1 MLLFINVNLPYFIHH
16 KRIYHNCSNK
26 YAKCTLSACQNR
38 HQQTCLDNTINPSE
52 DYFMKHIPLTTL
64 CVAISA
70 VLLTA
75 CGGSSGGS
83 NPPAPTPIPNAGNS
97 GNAGGTGSTDNAGKT
112 GGTGGANS
120 GTGNAGNANSGT
132 GSANTSEPKYQD
144 VPTDKN
150 EKAEI
155 SGIQEPAMG
164 YAMELKL
171 RNWMRG
177 QEEHAQIST
186 DDVIKLEGGLEHKPF
201 DNSIWQNIKNSKE
214 VQNAYNQEKSH
225 IEEQIRRD
233 NKQRPEN
240 ERLDEVALEAHIKK
254 TLDDHLTNLARPI
267 YERNINYSHDKQN
280 KARTRDLTYVRSGY
294 IYHSGYSNIDIPNKI
309 AKTGFDGALFY
320 KGEQTAKQLPVSEVK
335 YKGTWDFMT
344 DAKNGQ
350 SFSSFEA
357 PQAGNRHSA
366 ISSHE
371 YPSLL
376 TDERD
381 KPNDYNGEYGH
392 SSEFTVDFSKK
403 SLKGE
408 LSSNVKSS
416 SNAKPVKTKRYDI
429 KADIHGNRF
438 RGSATA
444 SDKAEDSKTQH
455 PFTSDAT
462 NKLEGGFYGPK
473 GEELA
478 GKFLTDDNK
487 LFGVFGAKQEGK
499 VEKTEAI
506 LDAYALGTFNTNN
519 ATTFTPFTKKQLDN
533 FGNAKK
539 LVLGST
545 VIDLVSTDATKNEFT
560 KDKPKS
566 TTNKA
571 GETLMVNDKVS
582 VKTYGKNFEYLK
594 FGELSVG
601 TSNSVFLQGERTAEK
616 AVPTTGK
623 AKYLGNW
630 VGYIT
635 GADSSKG
642 FNDAKDV
649 ADFDIDFA
657 SKTVNGKL
665 ITKDRKDPV
674 FNITGQIAGNGWTG
688 KASTAEA
695 NAGGYKID
703 SSSTGKSIVIKD
715 AEVTGGFYGPNAT
728 EMGGSFA
735 HKNSGDDGKV
745 SVVFGTKKQ
754 QEVKQ

>member
-1 MLLFINVNLPYFIHH
+1 
-16 KRIYHNCSNK
+16 
-26 YAKCTLSACQNR
+26 
-38 HQQTCLDNTINPSE
+38 
-52 DYFMKHIPLTTL
+52 MKHIPLTTL

-75 CGGSSGGS
+75 CGGSGGS
-83 NPPAPTPIPNAGNS
+83 NPPAPTPIPNAGGA
-97 GNAGGTGSTDNAGKT
+97 GNAGSGTGGAGSTDNAANAGS
-112 GGTGGANS
+112 TGGAS
-120 GTGNAGNANSGT
+120 SGT
-132 GSANTSEPKYQD
+132 GSASTPEPKYQD
-144 VPTDKN
+144 VPTEKN

-164 YAMELKL
+164 YGMELKL
-171 RNWMRG
+171 RNWIPK

-186 DDVIKLEGGLEHKPF
+186 DDVVKLEGGLEHKPF

-214 VQNAYNQEKSH
+214 VQNAYKQEKQH
-225 IEEQIRRD
+225 IEDQIRRE
-233 NKQRPEN
+233 NKQRPDK
-240 ERLDEVALEAHIKK
+240 ERLDEAALEAYIKK
-254 TLDDHLTNLARPI
+254 ALDDRLTSLAKPI
-267 YERNINYSHDKQN
+267 YEKNINYSHDKQN

-294 IYHSGYSNIDIPNKI
+294 IYHSGYSKIDIPNKI

-320 KGEQTAKQLPVSEVK
+320 KGEQTAKELPVSEVK

-344 DAKNGQ
+344 DAKDRQ
-350 SFSSFEA
+350 SFSSFNA
-357 PQAGNRHSA
+357 SPAGNRYSVM
-366 ISSHE
+366 SSHE
-371 YPSLL
+371 YSSLL

-381 KPNDYNGEYGH
+381 KPNDYNGAYGH
-392 SSEFTVDFSKK
+392 SSEFDVNFANKKIKGKLISNQLSGTTVT
-403 SLKGE
+403 
-408 LSSNVKSS
+408 
-416 SNAKPVKTKRYDI
+416 AKERYKI
-429 KADIHGNRF
+429 EADIHGNRF
-438 RGSATA
+438 RGSAIA
-444 SDKAEDSKTQH
+444 HDKKEDSKTQH

-487 LFGVFGAKQEGK
+487 LFGVFGAKQEGN

-506 LDAYALGTFNTNN
+506 LDAYALGTFNENDAN
-519 ATTFTPFTKKQLDN
+519 TFTPFTEKQLDN

-545 VIDLVSTDATKNEFT
+545 VIDLVPTGAAKDVNEFT
-560 KDKPKS
+560 KNKPES

-571 GETLMVNDKVS
+571 GETLMVNDTVS

-601 TSNSVFLQGERTAEK
+601 GSHSVFLQGERTAEK
-616 AVPTTGK
+616 VVPTTDK

-635 GADSSKG
+635 GKDSSKG

-649 ADFDIDFA
+649 ADFDIDFG
-657 SKTVNGKL
+657 SKTVKGKL
-665 ITKDRKDPV
+665 ITKDRTEPV
-674 FNITGQIAGNGWTG
+674 FSITGKIAGNGWTG

-715 AEVTGGFYGPNAT
+715 ADVTGGFYGPNAT
-728 EMGGSFA
+728 EMGGSFV
-735 HKNSGDDGKV
+735 HKNNGDDGKV

>member
-1 MLLFINVNLPYFIHH
+1 
-16 KRIYHNCSNK
+16 
-26 YAKCTLSACQNR
+26 
-38 HQQTCLDNTINPSE
+38 
-52 DYFMKHIPLTTL
+52 MKHIPLTTL

-75 CGGSSGGS
+75 CGGSGGS
-83 NPPAPTPIPNAGNS
+83 NPPAPTPIPNAG
-97 GNAGGTGSTDNAGKT
+97 GAGSTDNAGNT
-112 GGTGGANS
+112 GS
-120 GTGNAGNANSGT
+120 TGNSGNANSGT
-132 GSANTSEPKYQD
+132 GSANTPEPKYQD
-144 VPTDKN
+144 VPTEKN
-150 EKAEI
+150 EKAEV
-155 SGIQEPAMG
+155 SDIQKPAMG

-214 VQNAYNQEKSH
+214 VQNAYNQEKQH

-233 NKQRPEN
+233 NKQRPDKEK
-240 ERLDEVALEAHIKK
+240 LDEVALEAHIKK
-254 TLDDHLTNLARPI
+254 TLDDHLTNLAKPI

-381 KPNDYNGEYGH
+381 KPHDYNGEYGH

-444 SDKAEDSKTQH
+444 SDKKEDSKTKH
-455 PFTSDAT
+455 PFTSDA
-462 NKLEGGFYGPK
+462 KDSLEGGFYGPNA
-473 GEELA
+473 EELA
-478 GKFLTDDNK
+478 GKFLTNDNK
-487 LFGVFGAKQEGK
+487 LFGVFGAKRESK
-499 VEKTEAI
+499 AKEKTEAI
-506 LDAYALGTFNTNN
+506 LDAYALGTFNTKG

-545 VIDLVSTDATKNEFT
+545 VIDLVSTDATKYVNEFT
-560 KDKPKS
+560 KEKPES
-566 TTNKA
+566 ATNKA

-594 FGELSVG
+594 FGELSIG
-601 TSNSVFLQGERTAEK
+601 GSHSVFLQGERTATTGDK
-616 AVPTTGK
+616 AVPTTGT

-635 GADSSKG
+635 GKDTGTSTGKS
-642 FNDAKDV
+642 FTDAQDV
-649 ADFDIDFA
+649 ADFDIDFGE
-657 SKTVNGKL
+657 KTVKGKL

-674 FNITGQIAGNGWTG
+674 FNIKGEIAGNGWTG

-728 EMGGSFA
+728 EMGGSFV
-735 HKNSGDDGKV
+735 HKNNGDDGKV

-754 QEVKQ
+754 EVKQ

>member
-1 MLLFINVNLPYFIHH
+1 
-16 KRIYHNCSNK
+16 
-26 YAKCTLSACQNR
+26 
-38 HQQTCLDNTINPSE
+38 
-52 DYFMKHIPLTTL
+52 MKHIPLTTL

-83 NPPAPTPIPNAGNS
+83 NPPAPTPIPNAGNA
-97 GNAGGTGSTDNAGKT
+97 GNAGGAGNTGGTGSTDNAGNAGGAGNT
-112 GGTGGANS
+112 GGAGGANS
-120 GTGNAGNANSGT
+120 GAGGAST
-132 GSANTSEPKYQD
+132 QKPKYQD
-144 VPTDKN
+144 VPTDENKKD
-150 EKAEI
+150 EV

-164 YAMELKL
+164 YGMELKL
-171 RNWMRG
+171 RNQIG
-177 QEEHAQIST
+177 EQKEHAPIST
-186 DDVIKLEGGLEHKPF
+186 DDVVKLEGGLEHKPF

-214 VQNAYNQEKSH
+214 VQNVYNQEKQN
-225 IEEQIRRD
+225 IENKIKSD
-233 NKQRPEN
+233 NKKLPES
-240 ERLDEVALEAHIKK
+240 ERLNEVALKAYIEKV
-254 TLDDHLTNLARPI
+254 LDDYLTKLAEPI
-267 YERNINYSHDKQN
+267 YKKNINYSHDEQN
-280 KARTRDLTYVRSGY
+280 KARTRDLKYVRSGY
-294 IYHSGYSNIDIPNKI
+294 IYRSGYSNIDFQKKI
-309 AKTGFDGALFY
+309 AKIGFDGALFY
-320 KGEQTAKQLPVSEVK
+320 KGEQTAKQLPVSKVK

-350 SFSSFEA
+350 SFSSFGGR
-357 PQAGNRHSA
+357 AGNHHSA
-366 ISSHE
+366 MSSHE

-376 TDERD
+376 TDEKN
-381 KPNDYNGEYGH
+381 KPDNYNGEYGH

-403 SLKGE
+403 SLTGN
-408 LSSNVKSS
+408 LFSNLQDSHKQAVT
-416 SNAKPVKTKRYDI
+416 KTKRYDI
-429 KADIHGNRF
+429 NASIHGNRF
-438 RGSATA
+438 RGSAIA
-444 SDKAEDSKTQH
+444 HDKKEESKTKH

-499 VEKTEAI
+499 IEKTEAI

-545 VIDLVSTDATKNEFT
+545 VIDLVPTDATKDVNEFT
-560 KDKPKS
+560 KDKPDS
-566 TTNKA
+566 ATNKA

-601 TSNSVFLQGERTAEK
+601 TSNSVFLQGERTATTGEK

-674 FNITGQIAGNGWTG
+674 FNITGEIAGNGWTG

>member
-1 MLLFINVNLPYFIHH
+1 
-16 KRIYHNCSNK
+16 
-26 YAKCTLSACQNR
+26 
-38 HQQTCLDNTINPSE
+38 
-52 DYFMKHIPLTTL
+52 MKHIPLTTL

-83 NPPAPTPIPNAGNS
+83 NPPAPTPIPNAGNA
-97 GNAGGTGSTDNAGKT
+97 GNAGGTGNTGGTGSTDNAGNT

-120 GTGNAGNANSGT
+120 GTGNAGNTGGASSGA
-132 GSANTSEPKYQD
+132 GSASTSEPKYQD
-144 VPTDKN
+144 VPTTPNNK
-150 EKAEI
+150 EQVSA
-155 SGIQEPAMG
+155 IQEPAMG
-164 YAMELKL
+164 YGMAL
-171 RNWMRG
+171 
-177 QEEHAQIST
+177 
-186 DDVIKLEGGLEHKPF
+186 
-201 DNSIWQNIKNSKE
+201 SKINLYD
-214 VQNAYNQEKSH
+214 QQ
-225 IEEQIRRD
+225 D
-233 NKQRPEN
+233 TP
-240 ERLDEVALEAHIKK
+240 LDEKNII
-254 TLDDHLTNLARPI
+254 TLDGKKQVANNQKSPLPFSLDIENKLLDGYMAKMDVADKNAIGEKIKRDDKKISDEELA
-267 YERNINYSHDKQN
+267 KQIKEN
-280 KARTRDLTYVRSGY
+280 VRKSPNFQQVLSSMKAKTFHSNDETTKATTRDLQYVDYGYYLVNDANYLTVKKTDEPKLWNSGPV
-294 IYHSGYSNIDIPNKI
+294 G
-309 AKTGFDGALFY
+309 GVFY
-320 KGEQTAKQLPVSEVK
+320 NGTTTAKELPTQDEVK
-335 YKGTWDFMT
+335 YKGHWDFMT
-344 DAKNGQ
+344 DVAKNKRNR
-350 SFSSFEA
+350 FSEVKETY
-357 PQAGNRHSA
+357 QAGWWYGASSKDEYNR
-366 ISSHE
+366 
-371 YPSLL
+371 LL
-376 TDERD
+376 TQKDSAPD
-381 KPNDYNGEYGH
+381 GHSGEYGH
-392 SSEFTVDFSKK
+392 SSEFTVNFKEKK
-403 SLKGE
+403 LTGE
-408 LSSNVKSS
+408 LFSNLQDSHKSEVK
-416 SNAKPVKTKRYDI
+416 KTKRYDI
-429 KADIHGNRF
+429 NASIHGNRF

-444 SDKAEDSKTQH
+444 SDKAEDSKSKH

-462 NKLEGGFYGPK
+462 DKLEGGFYGPK

-560 KDKPKS
+560 KDKPDS
-566 TTNKA
+566 ATNKA

-674 FNITGQIAGNGWTG
+674 FNIKGEIAGNGWTG

>member
-1 MLLFINVNLPYFIHH
+1 
-16 KRIYHNCSNK
+16 
-26 YAKCTLSACQNR
+26 
-38 HQQTCLDNTINPSE
+38 
-52 DYFMKHIPLTTL
+52 MKHIPLTTL

-83 NPPAPTPIPNAGNS
+83 NPPAPTPIPNAGNAGGT
-97 GNAGGTGSTDNAGKT
+97 GNTGGTGSTDNAGNA
-112 GGTGGANS
+112 GGANS
-120 GTGNAGNANSGT
+120 GTGSAGNSGNANSGT
-132 GSANTSEPKYQD
+132 SSASTPEPKYQD
-144 VPTDKN
+144 VPTEKN
-150 EKAEI
+150 EKAEV

-214 VQNAYNQEKSH
+214 VQNAYNQEKQH

-254 TLDDHLTNLARPI
+254 TLDDHLTNLAKPI

-381 KPNDYNGEYGH
+381 KPHDYNGEYGH

-487 LFGVFGAKQEGK
+487 LFGVFGAKQESK

-506 LDAYALGTFNTNN
+506 LDAYALGTFNKNDAN
-519 ATTFTPFTKKQLDN
+519 TFTPFTKKQLDN

-560 KDKPKS
+560 KEKPDS
-566 TTNKA
+566 ATNKA

-754 QEVKQ
+754 EEVK

>member
-1 MLLFINVNLPYFIHH
+1 
-16 KRIYHNCSNK
+16 
-26 YAKCTLSACQNR
+26 
-38 HQQTCLDNTINPSE
+38 
-52 DYFMKHIPLTTL
+52 MKHIPLTTL

-75 CGGSSGGS
+75 CGGSGGS
-83 NPPAPTPIPNAGNS
+83 NPPAPTPIPNAGNAGGT
-97 GNAGGTGSTDNAGKT
+97 GNTGGTGSTDNAGNA
-112 GGTGGANS
+112 GGANS
-120 GTGNAGNANSGT
+120 GTGSAGNSGNANSGT
-132 GSANTSEPKYQD
+132 SSASTPEPKYQD
-144 VPTDKN
+144 VPTEKN
-150 EKAEI
+150 EKAEV

-214 VQNAYNQEKSH
+214 VQNAYNQEKQH

-254 TLDDHLTNLARPI
+254 TLDDHLTNLAKPI

-381 KPNDYNGEYGH
+381 KPHDYNGEYGH

-487 LFGVFGAKQEGK
+487 LFGVFGAKRESKAG
-499 VEKTEAI
+499 EKTEAI
-506 LDAYALGTFNTNN
+506 LDAYALGTFNTNK

-545 VIDLVSTDATKNEFT
+545 VIDLVPTDATKDVNEFT
-560 KDKPKS
+560 KDKPES
-566 TTNKA
+566 ATNKA

-754 QEVKQ
+754 EEVK

>member
-1 MLLFINVNLPYFIHH
+1 
-16 KRIYHNCSNK
+16 
-26 YAKCTLSACQNR
+26 
-38 HQQTCLDNTINPSE
+38 
-52 DYFMKHIPLTTL
+52 MKHIPLTTL

-75 CGGSSGGS
+75 CGGSGGS
-83 NPPAPTPIPNAGNS
+83 NPPAPTPIPNASGSGNTGNT
-97 GNAGGTGSTDNAGKT
+97 GNAGGTDNTANAGNT
-112 GGTGGANS
+112 GGT
-120 GTGNAGNANSGT
+120 NSGT
-132 GSANTSEPKYQD
+132 GSANTPEPKYQD
-144 VPTDKN
+144 VPTTPNNK
-150 EKAEI
+150 EQV

-164 YAMELKL
+164 YGIELKL
-171 RNWMRG
+171 RNRIGG
-177 QEEHAQIST
+177 QEEHAKIST
-186 DDVIKLEGGLEHKPF
+186 DDVVKLEGGLEHKPF

-214 VQNAYNQEKSH
+214 VQHAYNQDKQH
-225 IEEQIRRD
+225 IEDQIRRD
-233 NKQRPEN
+233 NKQRPDE
-240 ERLDEVALEAHIKK
+240 EKLDEAALKARIEKA
-254 TLDDHLTNLARPI
+254 LDDRLTELAKPI

-294 IYHSGYSNIDIPNKI
+294 IYRSGYSNIDFSKQI

-344 DAKNGQ
+344 DAKNKQ
-350 SFSSFEA
+350 SFSSFGA
-357 PQAGNRHSA
+357 RAGDHYSA
-366 ISSHE
+366 MSSHE

-376 TDERD
+376 TDEKN

-392 SSEFTVDFSKK
+392 SSEFTVNFKEKKLTGGLFSN
-403 SLKGE
+403 LQDRHKGD
-408 LSSNVKSS
+408 VK
-416 SNAKPVKTKRYDI
+416 KTKRYDI

-444 SDKAEDSKTQH
+444 INKDDESKAKH
-455 PFTSDAT
+455 PFTSDA
-462 NKLEGGFYGPK
+462 NDKLEGGFYGPNA
-473 GEELA
+473 EELA

-487 LFGVFGAKQEGK
+487 LFGVFGAKRESKAG
-499 VEKTEAI
+499 EKTEAI
-506 LDAYALGTFNTNN
+506 LDAYALGTFNTKE

-545 VIDLVSTDATKNEFT
+545 VIDLVPTGAAKDVNEF
-560 KDKPKS
+560 KEKPKS
-566 TTNKA
+566 ATNKA
-571 GETLMVNDKVS
+571 GETLMVNDEVI
-582 VKTYGKNFEYLK
+582 VKTYGYGKNFEYLK

-616 AVPTTGK
+616 AVPATGK

-635 GADSSKG
+635 GTGTGTGTGKS
-642 FNDAKDV
+642 FTDAKDV
-649 ADFDIDFA
+649 ADFDIDFEK
-657 SKTVNGKL
+657 KTVNGKL

-688 KASTAEA
+688 KASTAKA
-695 NAGGYKID
+695 NAGGYNID

-715 AEVTGGFYGPNAT
+715 ANVTGGFYGPNAN
-728 EMGGSFA
+728 EMGGSFT
-735 HKNSGDDGKV
+735 HDTDDSKA

-754 QEVKQ
+754 EVKP

>member
-1 MLLFINVNLPYFIHH
+1 
-16 KRIYHNCSNK
+16 
-26 YAKCTLSACQNR
+26 
-38 HQQTCLDNTINPSE
+38 
-52 DYFMKHIPLTTL
+52 MKHIPLTTL

-75 CGGSSGGS
+75 CGGGS
-83 NPPAPTPIPNAGNS
+83 NPPAPTPIPNAGGA
-97 GNAGGTGSTDNAGKT
+97 GNAGNTGST
-112 GGTGGANS
+112 GGTGGTG
-120 GTGNAGNANSGT
+120 GTDNTANAGNTGGTGGTSSGT
-132 GSANTSEPKYQD
+132 GSASTPEPKYQD

-150 EKAEI
+150 EKAEV
-155 SGIQEPAMG
+155 SDIQKPAMG
-164 YAMELKL
+164 YGMALSRINLYKQEDISLDEKNIITLDGKKQVTKGEKSPLPFSLDVENKL
-171 RNWMRG
+171 LDGYMAKMHEADKNAIGERIKRENE
-177 QEEHAQIST
+177 QNKQIS
-186 DDVIKLEGGLEHKPF
+186 DEELAKKIKE
-201 DNSIWQNIKNSKE
+201 N
-214 VQNAYNQEKSH
+214 VRKSPDF
-225 IEEQIRRD
+225 Q
-233 NKQRPEN
+233 QV
-240 ERLDEVALEAHIKK
+240 LSSMK
-254 TLDDHLTNLARPI
+254 TKTFHSNDGTT
-267 YERNINYSHDKQN
+267 
-280 KARTRDLTYVRSGY
+280 KATTRDLQYVDYGYYLVNDADYLTVRKTDEPKLWNSGPV
-294 IYHSGYSNIDIPNKI
+294 G
-309 AKTGFDGALFY
+309 GVFY
-320 KGEQTAKQLPVSEVK
+320 NGTTTAKELPTQGTVK
-335 YKGTWDFMT
+335 YKGHWDFMT
-344 DAKNGQ
+344 DVANKKNR
-350 SFSSFEA
+350 FSEVKETY
-357 PQAGNRHSA
+357 QAGWYYGASSKDEYNR
-366 ISSHE
+366 
-371 YPSLL
+371 LL
-376 TDERD
+376 TKEDSAPD
-381 KPNDYNGEYGH
+381 GHSGEYGH

-408 LSSNVKSS
+408 LSSNLQDSHKKTVT
-416 SNAKPVKTKRYDI
+416 KTKRYDI
-429 KADIHGNRF
+429 DASIHGNRF

-444 SDKAEDSKTQH
+444 YDKDDTSKTKH
-455 PFTSDAT
+455 PFTSDA
-462 NKLEGGFYGPK
+462 KDRLEGGFYGPK

-487 LFGVFGAKQEGK
+487 LFGVFGAKQEDK

-506 LDAYALGTFNTNN
+506 LDAYALGTFNTKE

-545 VIDLVSTDATKNEFT
+545 VIDLVPTDATKYANEFT
-560 KDKPKS
+560 KEKPES
-566 TTNKA
+566 ATNKA

-674 FNITGQIAGNGWTG
+674 FSITGQIAGNGWTG

>member
-1 MLLFINVNLPYFIHH
+1 
-16 KRIYHNCSNK
+16 
-26 YAKCTLSACQNR
+26 
-38 HQQTCLDNTINPSE
+38 
-52 DYFMKHIPLTTL
+52 MKHIPLTTL

-75 CGGSSGGS
+75 CGGSGGS

-97 GNAGGTGSTDNAGKT
+97 GNAGGTGSTDNAGN
-112 GGTGGANS
+112 A
-120 GTGNAGNANSGT
+120 GNAGGANSGT
-132 GSANTSEPKYQD
+132 GSANTPEPKYQD
-144 VPTDKN
+144 VPTTPNNK
-150 EKAEI
+150 EQV
-155 SGIQEPAMG
+155 SSIQEPAMG
-164 YAMELKL
+164 FGMALSKINLYDRQDTPLDEK
-171 RNWMRG
+171 
-177 QEEHAQIST
+177 
-186 DDVIKLEGGLEHKPF
+186 
-201 DNSIWQNIKNSKE
+201 NIITLDGKKQ
-214 VQNAYNQEKSH
+214 VAKGEKSPLPFSLDVENKLLDGYMAKMDQADKNA
-225 IEEQIRRD
+225 IGEKIKRD
-233 NKQRPEN
+233 NKQISDAE
-240 ERLDEVALEAHIKK
+240 LAKKIKEDVRKSPYFQQVLSSMQAK
-254 TLDDHLTNLARPI
+254 T
-267 YERNINYSHDKQN
+267 SHSNDQTT
-280 KARTRDLTYVRSGY
+280 KATTRDLQYVDYGYYLVNDGNYLTVRKTDDPKLWNSGPV
-294 IYHSGYSNIDIPNKI
+294 G
-309 AKTGFDGALFY
+309 GVFY
-320 KGEQTAKQLPVSEVK
+320 NGTTTAKELPTQDKVK
-335 YKGTWDFMT
+335 YKGHWDFMT
-344 DAKNGQ
+344 DVANKKNR
-350 SFSSFEA
+350 FSEVQETY
-357 PQAGNRHSA
+357 QAGWWYGA
-366 ISSHE
+366 SSKDE
-371 YPSLL
+371 YKRLL
-376 TDERD
+376 TQEGSAPDGHS
-381 KPNDYNGEYGH
+381 GEYGH

-403 SLKGE
+403 SLTGE
-408 LSSNVKSS
+408 LFSNLQDSHKSEVK
-416 SNAKPVKTKRYDI
+416 KTKRYDI
-429 KADIHGNRF
+429 QANIHGNRF

-444 SDKAEDSKTQH
+444 INKDDASKSKH

-487 LFGVFGAKQEGK
+487 LFGVFGAKQEGN

-506 LDAYALGTFNTNN
+506 LDAYALGTFNKNK
-519 ATTFTPFTKKQLDN
+519 ATTFTPFTEKQLDN

-560 KDKPKS
+560 KDKPES
-566 TTNKA
+566 ATNKA

-601 TSNSVFLQGERTAEK
+601 TSNSVFLQGERTATTGEK

-728 EMGGSFA
+728 EMGGSFV
-735 HKNSGDDGKV
+735 HKNNGDDGKV

>member
-1 MLLFINVNLPYFIHH
+1 
-16 KRIYHNCSNK
+16 
-26 YAKCTLSACQNR
+26 
-38 HQQTCLDNTINPSE
+38 
-52 DYFMKHIPLTTL
+52 MKHIPLTTL

-75 CGGSSGGS
+75 CGGSGGS
-83 NPPAPTPIPNAGNS
+83 NPPAPTPIPNAGGA
-97 GNAGGTGSTDNAGKT
+97 GNAGSGTGGAGSTDNAANAGS
-112 GGTGGANS
+112 TGGAS
-120 GTGNAGNANSGT
+120 SGT
-132 GSANTSEPKYQD
+132 GSASTPEPKYQD
-144 VPTDKN
+144 VPTEKN

-164 YAMELKL
+164 YGMELKL
-171 RNWMRG
+171 RNWIPK
-177 QEEHAQIST
+177 QEEHAKIST
-186 DDVIKLEGGLEHKPF
+186 DDVVKLEGGLEHKPF

-214 VQNAYNQEKSH
+214 VQNAYKQEKQH
-225 IEEQIRRD
+225 IEDQIRRE

-240 ERLDEVALEAHIKK
+240 ERLDEAALEAYIKK
-254 TLDDHLTNLARPI
+254 TLDDRLTSLAKPI
-267 YERNINYSHDKQN
+267 YEKNINYSHDKQN

-294 IYHSGYSNIDIPNKI
+294 IYHSGYSKIDIPNKI

-320 KGEQTAKQLPVSEVK
+320 KGEQTAKELPVSEVK

-344 DAKNGQ
+344 DAKDRQ
-350 SFSSFEA
+350 SFSSFNA
-357 PQAGNRHSA
+357 SPAGNRYSVM
-366 ISSHE
+366 SSHE
-371 YPSLL
+371 YSSLL

-381 KPNDYNGEYGH
+381 KPNDYNGAYGH
-392 SSEFTVDFSKK
+392 SSEFDVNFADKKIKGKLISNQLSGTTVT
-403 SLKGE
+403 
-408 LSSNVKSS
+408 
-416 SNAKPVKTKRYDI
+416 AKERYKI
-429 KADIHGNRF
+429 EANIHGNRF
-438 RGSATA
+438 RGSAIA

-487 LFGVFGAKQEGK
+487 LFGVFGAKQEGN

-506 LDAYALGTFNTNN
+506 LDAYALGTFNENDAN
-519 ATTFTPFTKKQLDN
+519 TFTPFTEKQLDN

-545 VIDLVSTDATKNEFT
+545 VIDLVPTGAAKDVNEFT
-560 KDKPKS
+560 KDKPES

-571 GETLMVNDKVS
+571 GETLMVNDKVI

-601 TSNSVFLQGERTAEK
+601 GSHSVFLQGERTAEK
-616 AVPTTGK
+616 AVPATDK

-635 GADSSKG
+635 GKDSSKG

-649 ADFDIDFA
+649 ADFDIDFG
-657 SKTVNGKL
+657 SKTVKGKL
-665 ITKDRKDPV
+665 ITKDRTEPV
-674 FNITGQIAGNGWTG
+674 FSITGKIAGNGWTG
-688 KASTAEA
+688 TASTAEA

-715 AEVTGGFYGPNAT
+715 AKVTGGFYGPNAT
-728 EMGGSFA
+728 EMGGSFV
-735 HKNSGDDGKV
+735 HKNNGDDGKV

-754 QEVKQ
+754 EVKQ

>member
-1 MLLFINVNLPYFIHH
+1 
-16 KRIYHNCSNK
+16 
-26 YAKCTLSACQNR
+26 
-38 HQQTCLDNTINPSE
+38 
-52 DYFMKHIPLTTL
+52 MKHIPLTTL

-83 NPPAPTPIPNAGNS
+83 NPPAPTPIPNAGNA
-97 GNAGGTGSTDNAGKT
+97 GNAGGTGNTGGTGSTDNAGNT

-120 GTGNAGNANSGT
+120 GTGSAGNSGNANSGT
-132 GSANTSEPKYQD
+132 GSANTPEPKYQD
-144 VPTDKN
+144 VPTTPNNK
-150 EKAEI
+150 EQV
-155 SGIQEPAMG
+155 SSIQEPAMG
-164 YAMELKL
+164 FGMALSKINLYDQQDTPLDEKDIITLDGKKQVAKGEKSPLPFSLDVENKL
-171 RNWMRG
+171 LDGYMAKMDEADKNAIGKRIKEQNK
-177 QEEHAQIST
+177 QIS
-186 DDVIKLEGGLEHKPF
+186 DAELAKQIKENVRKSPDFQQVMTSLE
-201 DNSIWQNIKNSKE
+201 
-214 VQNAYNQEKSH
+214 
-225 IEEQIRRD
+225 
-233 NKQRPEN
+233 NKIFHSN
-240 ERLDEVALEAHIKK
+240 DK
-254 TLDDHLTNLARPI
+254 TT
-267 YERNINYSHDKQN
+267 
-280 KARTRDLTYVRSGY
+280 KATTRDLQYVDYGYYLVNDANYLTVKKTDNPKLWNSGPV
-294 IYHSGYSNIDIPNKI
+294 G
-309 AKTGFDGALFY
+309 GVFY
-320 KGEQTAKQLPVSEVK
+320 NGTTTAKELPTQDAVK
-335 YKGTWDFMT
+335 YKGHWDFMT
-344 DAKNGQ
+344 DVAKNKRNR
-350 SFSSFEA
+350 FSEVKETY
-357 PQAGNRHSA
+357 QAGWWYGASSKDEYNR
-366 ISSHE
+366 
-371 YPSLL
+371 LL
-376 TDERD
+376 TQEGSAPDGHS
-381 KPNDYNGEYGH
+381 GEYGH

-403 SLKGE
+403 SLTGG
-408 LSSNVKSS
+408 LFSNLQDSHKQAVT
-416 SNAKPVKTKRYDI
+416 KTKRYDI

-438 RGSATA
+438 RGSAIA
-444 SDKAEDSKTQH
+444 HDKKEDSKTQH

-487 LFGVFGAKQEGK
+487 LFGVFGAKQEGN

-506 LDAYALGTFNTNN
+506 LDAYALGTFNKNN
-519 ATTFTPFTKKQLDN
+519 ATTFTPFTEKQLDN

-545 VIDLVSTDATKNEFT
+545 VIDLVPTDATKYVNEFT
-560 KDKPKS
+560 KEKPDS
-566 TTNKA
+566 ATNKA

-601 TSNSVFLQGERTAEK
+601 TSNSVFLQGERTATTGEK

-674 FNITGQIAGNGWTG
+674 FNITGKIAGNGWTG

-715 AEVTGGFYGPNAT
+715 AKVTGGFYGPNAT
-728 EMGGSFA
+728 EMGGSFV
-735 HKNSGDDGKV
+735 HKNNGDDGKV

>member
-1 MLLFINVNLPYFIHH
+1 
-16 KRIYHNCSNK
+16 
-26 YAKCTLSACQNR
+26 
-38 HQQTCLDNTINPSE
+38 
-52 DYFMKHIPLTTL
+52 MKHIPLTTL

-75 CGGSSGGS
+75 CGGSGGS
-83 NPPAPTPIPNAGNS
+83 NPPAPTPIPNAGNAGNGGGTGNT
-97 GNAGGTGSTDNAGKT
+97 GNAG
-112 GGTGGANS
+112 NS
-120 GTGNAGNANSGT
+120 GNANSGT
-132 GSANTSEPKYQD
+132 GSANTPEPKYQD

-233 NKQRPEN
+233 NKQRPDK

-254 TLDDHLTNLARPI
+254 TLDDHLTNLAKPI

-320 KGEQTAKQLPVSEVK
+320 KGEQTAKELPVSEVK

-344 DAKNGQ
+344 DAKDRQ
-350 SFSSFEA
+350 SFSSFNA
-357 PQAGNRHSA
+357 SPAGNRYSVM
-366 ISSHE
+366 SSHE
-371 YPSLL
+371 YSSLL

-381 KPNDYNGEYGH
+381 KPNDYNGAYGH
-392 SSEFTVDFSKK
+392 SSEFDVNFADKKIKGKLISNQLSGTTVT
-403 SLKGE
+403 
-408 LSSNVKSS
+408 
-416 SNAKPVKTKRYDI
+416 AKERYKI
-429 KADIHGNRF
+429 EANIHGNRF
-438 RGSATA
+438 RGSAIA

-487 LFGVFGAKQEGK
+487 LFGVFGAKQEDK

-506 LDAYALGTFNTNN
+506 LDAYALGTFNTKE

-545 VIDLVSTDATKNEFT
+545 VIDLVPTDATKYANEFT
-560 KDKPKS
+560 KEKPDS
-566 TTNKA
+566 ATNKA

-601 TSNSVFLQGERTAEK
+601 TSNSVFLQGERTATTGEK

-635 GADSSKG
+635 GADSAKS
-642 FNDAKDV
+642 FTDAKDV

-674 FNITGQIAGNGWTG
+674 FNIKGQIAGNGWTG

>member
-1 MLLFINVNLPYFIHH
+1 
-16 KRIYHNCSNK
+16 
-26 YAKCTLSACQNR
+26 
-38 HQQTCLDNTINPSE
+38 
-52 DYFMKHIPLTTL
+52 MKHIPLTTL

-83 NPPAPTPIPNAGNS
+83 NPPAPTPIPNAGGA
-97 GNAGGTGSTDNAGKT
+97 GNAGSGTGGAGSTDNAANAGS
-112 GGTGGANS
+112 TGGAS
-120 GTGNAGNANSGT
+120 SGT
-132 GSANTSEPKYQD
+132 GSASTPEPKYQD
-144 VPTDKN
+144 VPTEKN
-150 EKAEI
+150 EKAEV
-155 SGIQEPAMG
+155 SDIQKPAMG

-171 RNWMRG
+171 RNAHPENPNKETEKHIALD
-177 QEEHAQIST
+177 QKDLVA
-186 DDVIKLEGGLEHKPF
+186 VEGDLTNIPF
-201 DNSIWQNIKNSKE
+201 DKNLIEYLKKSPEVVSKFNE
-214 VQNAYNQEKSH
+214 QKGGIENNTKLTYKDSLLSSEQKKAKVKEALDNALTQFAQEKYKEL
-225 IEEQIRRD
+225 IENAHDKKSDARNRD
-233 NKQRPEN
+233 LKYVKSGFNY
-240 ERLDEVALEAHIKK
+240 LSGYTATDHDKK
-254 TLDDHLTNLARPI
+254 T
-267 YERNINYSHDKQN
+267 NY
-280 KARTRDLTYVRSGY
+280 RGY
-294 IYHSGYSNIDIPNKI
+294 Y
-309 AKTGFDGALFY
+309 GALYY
-320 KGEQTAKQLPVSEVK
+320 KGSETAKELPQTSAK
-335 YKGTWDFMT
+335 YKGYWDFMT
-344 DAKNGQ
+344 DATFDNKYTDLPGIARQ
-350 SFSSFEA
+350 TQWRSLVSTD
-357 PQAGNRHSA
+357 
-366 ISSHE
+366 E
-371 YPSLL
+371 YATLL
-376 TDERD
+376 TDKNN
-381 KPNDYNGEYGH
+381 KPSNYNGAYGH
-392 SSEFTVDFSKK
+392 SSEFDVDFANKK
-403 SLKGE
+403 VTGKLISNQ
-408 LSSNVKSS
+408 LSGTAVT
-416 SNAKPVKTKRYDI
+416 AKERYKI
-429 KADIHGNRF
+429 EADIHGNRF

-444 SDKAEDSKTQH
+444 SNKTEESKH

-545 VIDLVSTDATKNEFT
+545 VIDLVPTGAAKDVNEFT
-560 KDKPKS
+560 KDKPDS
-566 TTNKA
+566 ATNKA

-601 TSNSVFLQGERTAEK
+601 TSNSVFLQGERTATTGEK

-715 AEVTGGFYGPNAT
+715 AKVTGGFYGPDAT

>member
-1 MLLFINVNLPYFIHH
+1 
-16 KRIYHNCSNK
+16 
-26 YAKCTLSACQNR
+26 
-38 HQQTCLDNTINPSE
+38 
-52 DYFMKHIPLTTL
+52 MKHIPLTTL

-75 CGGSSGGS
+75 CGGSGGS
-83 NPPAPTPIPNAGNS
+83 NPPAPTPIPNAGGA
-97 GNAGGTGSTDNAGKT
+97 GNAGSGTGGAGSTDNAGS
-112 GGTGGANS
+112 TGGAS
-120 GTGNAGNANSGT
+120 SGT
-132 GSANTSEPKYQD
+132 GSASTPEPKYQD
-144 VPTDKN
+144 VPTEKN
-150 EKAEI
+150 EKAEV

-164 YAMELKL
+164 YGMELKL
-171 RNWMRG
+171 RNWIPK

-186 DDVIKLEGGLEHKPF
+186 DDVVKLEGGLEHKPF

-214 VQNAYNQEKSH
+214 VQNAYKQEKQH
-225 IEEQIRRD
+225 IEDQIRRE

-240 ERLDEVALEAHIKK
+240 ERLDEAALEAYIKK
-254 TLDDHLTNLARPI
+254 ALDDRLTSLAKPI
-267 YERNINYSHDKQN
+267 YEKNINYSHDKQN

-294 IYHSGYSNIDIPNKI
+294 IYHSGYSKIDIPNKI

-320 KGEQTAKQLPVSEVK
+320 KGEQTAKELPVSEVK

-344 DAKNGQ
+344 DAKDRQ
-350 SFSSFEA
+350 SFSSFNA
-357 PQAGNRHSA
+357 SPAGNRYSVM
-366 ISSHE
+366 SSHE
-371 YPSLL
+371 YSSLL

-381 KPNDYNGEYGH
+381 KPNDYNGAYGH
-392 SSEFTVDFSKK
+392 SSEFDVNFADKKIKGKLISNQLSGTTVT
-403 SLKGE
+403 
-408 LSSNVKSS
+408 
-416 SNAKPVKTKRYDI
+416 AKERYKI
-429 KADIHGNRF
+429 EANIHGNRF

-444 SDKAEDSKTQH
+444 SDKKEDSKTQH

-487 LFGVFGAKQEGK
+487 LFGVFGAKQEGN

-506 LDAYALGTFNTNN
+506 LDAYALGTFNEND
-519 ATTFTPFTKKQLDN
+519 ATTFTPFTEKQLDN

-545 VIDLVSTDATKNEFT
+545 VIDLVPTGAAKDVNEFT
-560 KDKPKS
+560 KDKPES

-571 GETLMVNDKVS
+571 GETLMVNDTVS

-601 TSNSVFLQGERTAEK
+601 GSHSVFLQGERTAEK
-616 AVPTTGK
+616 AVPTTDK

-635 GADSSKG
+635 GKDSSKG

-649 ADFDIDFA
+649 ANFDIDFG

-665 ITKDRKDPV
+665 ITKGRTEPV
-674 FNITGQIAGNGWTG
+674 FSITGKIAGNGWTG
-688 KASTAEA
+688 TASTAEA

-715 AEVTGGFYGPNAT
+715 AKVTGGFYGPNAT
-728 EMGGSFA
+728 EMGGSFV
-735 HKNSGDDGKV
+735 HKNNGDDGKV

-754 QEVKQ
+754 EVKQ

>member
-1 MLLFINVNLPYFIHH
+1 
-16 KRIYHNCSNK
+16 
-26 YAKCTLSACQNR
+26 
-38 HQQTCLDNTINPSE
+38 
-52 DYFMKHIPLTTL
+52 MKHIPLTTL

-83 NPPAPTPIPNAGNS
+83 NPPAPTPIPNAGNAGGT
-97 GNAGGTGSTDNAGKT
+97 GNTGGTGSTDNAGNA
-112 GGTGGANS
+112 GNAGGANS
-120 GTGNAGNANSGT
+120 GTGNAGNSGNANSGT
-132 GSANTSEPKYQD
+132 GSANTPEPKYQD
-144 VPTDKN
+144 VPTTPNNK
-150 EKAEI
+150 EQV
-155 SGIQEPAMG
+155 SSIQEPAMG
-164 YAMELKL
+164 FGMAL
-171 RNWMRG
+171 
-177 QEEHAQIST
+177 
-186 DDVIKLEGGLEHKPF
+186 
-201 DNSIWQNIKNSKE
+201 SKINLYDQQDTPLDE
-214 VQNAYNQEKSH
+214 KDIITLDGKKQVAKGEKSPLPFSLDVENKLLDGYMAKMDQADKNA
-225 IEEQIRRD
+225 IGEKIKRD
-233 NKQRPEN
+233 NKQIS
-240 ERLDEVALEAHIKK
+240 DEELAKKIKEDVRKSPYFQQVLSSMQAK
-254 TLDDHLTNLARPI
+254 T
-267 YERNINYSHDKQN
+267 SHSNDKTT
-280 KARTRDLTYVRSGY
+280 KATTRDLQYVDYGYYLVNDANYLTVKKTDNPKLWNSGPV
-294 IYHSGYSNIDIPNKI
+294 G
-309 AKTGFDGALFY
+309 GVFY
-320 KGEQTAKQLPVSEVK
+320 NGTTTAKELPTQDAVK
-335 YKGTWDFMT
+335 YKGHWDFMT
-344 DAKNGQ
+344 DVAKNKRNR
-350 SFSSFEA
+350 FSEVKETY
-357 PQAGNRHSA
+357 QAGWWYGASSKDEYNR
-366 ISSHE
+366 
-371 YPSLL
+371 LL
-376 TDERD
+376 TQEGSAPDGHS
-381 KPNDYNGEYGH
+381 GEYGH

-403 SLKGE
+403 SLTGG
-408 LSSNVKSS
+408 LFSNLQDSHKQAVT
-416 SNAKPVKTKRYDI
+416 KTKRYDI

-444 SDKAEDSKTQH
+444 SDKTEDSKTQH

-487 LFGVFGAKQEGK
+487 LFGVFGAKQEDK

-506 LDAYALGTFNTNN
+506 LDAYALGTFNTKE

-545 VIDLVSTDATKNEFT
+545 VIDLVPTDATKYANEFT
-560 KDKPKS
+560 KEKPES
-566 TTNKA
+566 ATNKA

-665 ITKDRKDPV
+665 TTKDRKDPV

-715 AEVTGGFYGPNAT
+715 AKVTGGFYGPNAT

-754 QEVKQ
+754 QEVK

>member
-1 MLLFINVNLPYFIHH
+1 
-16 KRIYHNCSNK
+16 
-26 YAKCTLSACQNR
+26 
-38 HQQTCLDNTINPSE
+38 
-52 DYFMKHIPLTTL
+52 MKHIPLTTL

-83 NPPAPTPIPNAGNS
+83 NPPAPTPIPNAGGA
-97 GNAGGTGSTDNAGKT
+97 GNAGSGTGGAGSTDNAANAGS
-112 GGTGGANS
+112 TGGAS
-120 GTGNAGNANSGT
+120 SGT
-132 GSANTSEPKYQD
+132 GSASTPEPKYQD
-144 VPTDKN
+144 VPTEKN

-164 YAMELKL
+164 YGMELKL
-171 RNWMRG
+171 RNWIPK

-186 DDVIKLEGGLEHKPF
+186 DDVVKLEGGLEHKPF

-214 VQNAYNQEKSH
+214 VQNAYKQEKQH
-225 IEEQIRRD
+225 IEDQIRRE

-240 ERLDEVALEAHIKK
+240 ERLDEAALEAYIKK
-254 TLDDHLTNLARPI
+254 TLDDRLTSLAKPI
-267 YERNINYSHDKQN
+267 YEKNINYSHDKQN

-294 IYHSGYSNIDIPNKI
+294 IYHSGYSKIDIPNKI

-320 KGEQTAKQLPVSEVK
+320 KGEQTAKELPVSEVK

-344 DAKNGQ
+344 DAKDRQ
-350 SFSSFEA
+350 SFSSFNA
-357 PQAGNRHSA
+357 SPAGNRYSVM
-366 ISSHE
+366 SSHE
-371 YPSLL
+371 YSSLL

-381 KPNDYNGEYGH
+381 KPNDYNGAYGH
-392 SSEFTVDFSKK
+392 SSEFDVNFADKKIKGKLISNQLSGTTVT
-403 SLKGE
+403 
-408 LSSNVKSS
+408 
-416 SNAKPVKTKRYDI
+416 AKERYKI
-429 KADIHGNRF
+429 EADIHGNRF

-444 SDKAEDSKTQH
+444 SDKTEDSKTQH

-487 LFGVFGAKQEGK
+487 LFGVFGAKQESK
-499 VEKTEAI
+499 ADKTEAI

-560 KDKPKS
+560 KNKPDS
-566 TTNKA
+566 ATNKA

-601 TSNSVFLQGERTAEK
+601 TSNSVFLQGERTATTGEK

-649 ADFDIDFA
+649 ADFDIDFG

-665 ITKDRKDPV
+665 TTKDRKDPV
-674 FNITGQIAGNGWTG
+674 FNITGKIAGNGWTG

-728 EMGGSFA
+728 EMGGSFT
-735 HKNSGDDGKV
+735 HNSGNDGKV

>member
-1 MLLFINVNLPYFIHH
+1 
-16 KRIYHNCSNK
+16 
-26 YAKCTLSACQNR
+26 
-38 HQQTCLDNTINPSE
+38 
-52 DYFMKHIPLTTL
+52 MKHIPLTTL

-75 CGGSSGGS
+75 CGGSGGS
-83 NPPAPTPIPNAGNS
+83 NPPAPTPIPNAGNAGS
-97 GNAGGTGSTDNAGKT
+97 GTGGAGSTDNAANAGS
-112 GGTGGANS
+112 TGGAS
-120 GTGNAGNANSGT
+120 SGT
-132 GSANTSEPKYQD
+132 GSASTSEPKYQD

-150 EKAEI
+150 EKAEV

-164 YAMELKL
+164 YGMELKL
-171 RNWMRG
+171 RNWIPK
-177 QEEHAQIST
+177 QEEHAKIST
-186 DDVIKLEGGLEHKPF
+186 DDVVKLEGGLEHKPF

-214 VQNAYNQEKSH
+214 VQNAYKQEKQH
-225 IEEQIRRD
+225 IEDQIRRE

-240 ERLDEVALEAHIKK
+240 ERLDEAALEAYIKK
-254 TLDDHLTNLARPI
+254 ALDDHLTSLAKPI
-267 YERNINYSHDKQN
+267 YEKNINYSHDKQN

-294 IYHSGYSNIDIPNKI
+294 IYHSGYSKIDIPNKI

-320 KGEQTAKQLPVSEVK
+320 KGEQTAKELPVSEVK

-344 DAKNGQ
+344 DAKDRQ
-350 SFSSFEA
+350 SFSSFNA
-357 PQAGNRHSA
+357 SPAGNRYSVM
-366 ISSHE
+366 SSHE
-371 YPSLL
+371 YSSLL

-381 KPNDYNGEYGH
+381 KPNDYNGAYGH
-392 SSEFTVDFSKK
+392 SSEFDVNFADKKIKGKLISNQLSGTTVT
-403 SLKGE
+403 
-408 LSSNVKSS
+408 
-416 SNAKPVKTKRYDI
+416 AKERYKI
-429 KADIHGNRF
+429 EANIHGNRF
-438 RGSATA
+438 RGSAIA
-444 SDKAEDSKTQH
+444 HDKAEDSKTQH

-487 LFGVFGAKQEGK
+487 LFGVFGAKQEGN

-506 LDAYALGTFNTNN
+506 LDAYALGTFNENDAN
-519 ATTFTPFTKKQLDN
+519 TFTPFTEKQLDN

-560 KDKPKS
+560 KEKPNS
-566 TTNKA
+566 ATNKA
-571 GETLMVNDKVS
+571 GETLMVNDTVS

-601 TSNSVFLQGERTAEK
+601 GSHSVFLQGERTATTGEK
-616 AVPTTGK
+616 AIPTTGK

-635 GADSSKG
+635 GVDSAKS
-642 FNDAKDV
+642 FTDAKDV
-649 ADFDIDFA
+649 ADFDIDFG

-665 ITKDRKDPV
+665 TTKDRKDPV

>member
-1 MLLFINVNLPYFIHH
+1 
-16 KRIYHNCSNK
+16 
-26 YAKCTLSACQNR
+26 
-38 HQQTCLDNTINPSE
+38 
-52 DYFMKHIPLTTL
+52 MKQIPLTTL

-75 CGGSSGGS
+75 CGGSGGS
-83 NPPAPTPIPNAGNS
+83 NPPAPTPIPNAGGA
-97 GNAGGTGSTDNAGKT
+97 GNAGSGTGGAGSTDNAANAGS
-112 GGTGGANS
+112 TGGAS
-120 GTGNAGNANSGT
+120 SGT
-132 GSANTSEPKYQD
+132 GSASTSEPKYQD

-150 EKAEI
+150 EKAEV

-171 RNWMRG
+171 RNWIPK

-186 DDVIKLEGGLEHKPF
+186 DDVVKLEGGLEHKPF

-214 VQNAYNQEKSH
+214 VQNAYKQEKQH
-225 IEEQIRRD
+225 IEDQIRRE

-240 ERLDEVALEAHIKK
+240 ERLDEAALEAYIKK
-254 TLDDHLTNLARPI
+254 ALDDRLTSLAKPI
-267 YERNINYSHDKQN
+267 YEKNINYSHDKQN

-294 IYHSGYSNIDIPNKI
+294 IYHSGYSKIDIPNKI

-320 KGEQTAKQLPVSEVK
+320 KGEQTAKELPVSEVK

-344 DAKNGQ
+344 DAKDRQ
-350 SFSSFEA
+350 SFSSFNA
-357 PQAGNRHSA
+357 SPAGNRYSVM
-366 ISSHE
+366 SSHE
-371 YPSLL
+371 YSSLL

-381 KPNDYNGEYGH
+381 KPNDYNGAYGH
-392 SSEFTVDFSKK
+392 SSEFDVNFADKKIKGKLISNQLSGTTVT
-403 SLKGE
+403 
-408 LSSNVKSS
+408 
-416 SNAKPVKTKRYDI
+416 AKERYKI
-429 KADIHGNRF
+429 EANIHGNRF

-444 SDKAEDSKTQH
+444 SDKKEDSKTQH

-487 LFGVFGAKQEGK
+487 LFGVFGAKQEGN

-506 LDAYALGTFNTNN
+506 LDAYALGTFNENDAN
-519 ATTFTPFTKKQLDN
+519 TFTPFTEKQLDN

-560 KDKPKS
+560 KEKPNS
-566 TTNKA
+566 ATNKA
-571 GETLMVNDKVS
+571 GETLMVNDTVS

-601 TSNSVFLQGERTAEK
+601 GSHSVFLQGERTAEK
-616 AVPTTGK
+616 AVPATDK

-635 GADSSKG
+635 GKDSSKG
-642 FNDAKDV
+642 FNDAQDV
-649 ADFDIDFA
+649 ANFDIDFA

-665 ITKDRKDPV
+665 ITKGRTEPV
-674 FNITGQIAGNGWTG
+674 FSITGKIAGNGWTG
-688 KASTAEA
+688 TASTAEA

-715 AEVTGGFYGPNAT
+715 AKVTGGFYGPNAT
-728 EMGGSFA
+728 EMGGSFV
-735 HKNSGDDGKV
+735 HKNNGDDGKV

-754 QEVKQ
+754 QVKQ

>member
-1 MLLFINVNLPYFIHH
+1 
-16 KRIYHNCSNK
+16 
-26 YAKCTLSACQNR
+26 
-38 HQQTCLDNTINPSE
+38 
-52 DYFMKHIPLTTL
+52 MKHIPLTTL

-83 NPPAPTPIPNAGNS
+83 NPPASTPIPNAGN
-97 GNAGGTGSTDNAGKT
+97 A
-112 GGTGGANS
+112 GGANS
-120 GTGNAGNANSGT
+120 GTGSTGSAGNSGNANSGT
-132 GSANTSEPKYQD
+132 GSANTPEPKYQD
-144 VPTDKN
+144 VPTTPNNK
-150 EKAEI
+150 EQV
-155 SGIQEPAMG
+155 SSIQEPAMG
-164 YAMELKL
+164 FGMALSKINLYDQQDTPLDEKDIITLDGKKQVAEGKKSPLPFSLDVENKL
-171 RNWMRG
+171 LDGYMAKMNEADKNAIGKRIKEQNK
-177 QEEHAQIST
+177 QIS
-186 DDVIKLEGGLEHKPF
+186 DAELVKQIKENVRKSPDFQQVITSLE
-201 DNSIWQNIKNSKE
+201 
-214 VQNAYNQEKSH
+214 
-225 IEEQIRRD
+225 
-233 NKQRPEN
+233 NKIFHSN
-240 ERLDEVALEAHIKK
+240 DK
-254 TLDDHLTNLARPI
+254 TT
-267 YERNINYSHDKQN
+267 
-280 KARTRDLTYVRSGY
+280 KATTRDLQYVDYGYYLVNDANYLTVKKTDEPKLWNSGPV
-294 IYHSGYSNIDIPNKI
+294 G
-309 AKTGFDGALFY
+309 GVFY
-320 KGEQTAKQLPVSEVK
+320 NGTTTAKELPTQDAVK
-335 YKGTWDFMT
+335 YKGHWDFMT
-344 DAKNGQ
+344 DVAKNKRNR
-350 SFSSFEA
+350 FSEVKETY
-357 PQAGNRHSA
+357 QAGWWYGASSKDEYNR
-366 ISSHE
+366 
-371 YPSLL
+371 LL
-376 TDERD
+376 TQKDSAPD
-381 KPNDYNGEYGH
+381 DHSGEYGH

-403 SLKGE
+403 SLTGG
-408 LSSNVKSS
+408 LFSNLQDSHKQAVT
-416 SNAKPVKTKRYDI
+416 KTKRYDI

-444 SDKAEDSKTQH
+444 SDKAEDSKTKH

-487 LFGVFGAKQEGK
+487 LFGVFGAKQEDK

-506 LDAYALGTFNTNN
+506 LDAYALGTFNTKE

-545 VIDLVSTDATKNEFT
+545 VIDLVPTDATKYANEFT
-560 KDKPKS
+560 KEKPES
-566 TTNKA
+566 ATNKA

-601 TSNSVFLQGERTAEK
+601 TSNSVFLQGERTATTGEK

-715 AEVTGGFYGPNAT
+715 AKVTGGFYGPDAT